1 MGTATLTH
9 FDYLVD
15 HDEDLESALGLSN
28 LSKDINHWR
37 CYGMEYPDGALV
49 GSRKIV
55 ETALKTLAKLPD
67 DERMDIRETIDH
79 AEDKGIIDRTM
90 ALKCHEIRMKG
101 NKGAH
106 DMSVKAIDAQMTLDL
121 LDDFLR
127 WCAEDLQLIPVH
139 SSSAG
144 SPDDPIFIVK
154 PSEEVAEMSKK
165 ARLAATLDDNKD
177 IEKKAQK
184 AKSQIEA
191 YDDSSQSDLQKML
204 ELYKQAEEIG
214 LSAAANQDEETLAAQ
229 KRLFDEFGGKIAS
242 LSEEKQAVSAS
253 FDDVNT
259 EMQSNPGK

>member
-1 MGTATLTH
+1 
-9 FDYLVD
+9 
-15 HDEDLESALGLSN
+15 
-28 LSKDINHWR
+28 
-37 CYGMEYPDGALV
+37 
-49 GSRKIV
+49 
-55 ETALKTLAKLPD
+55 
-67 DERMDIRETIDH
+67 
-79 AEDKGIIDRTM
+79 
-90 ALKCHEIRMKG
+90 
-101 NKGAH
+101 
-106 DMSVKAIDAQMTLDL
+106 MSVKAIDAQMTLDL

-184 AKSQIEA
+184 AKNQIEA

-214 LSAAANQDEETLAAQ
+214 LWAAANQDE
-229 KRLFDEFGGKIAS
+229 
-242 LSEEKQAVSAS
+242 
-253 FDDVNT
+253 
-259 EMQSNPGK
+259 

>member
-1 MGTATLTH
+1 
-9 FDYLVD
+9 
-15 HDEDLESALGLSN
+15 
-28 LSKDINHWR
+28 
-37 CYGMEYPDGALV
+37 
-49 GSRKIV
+49 
-55 ETALKTLAKLPD
+55 
-67 DERMDIRETIDH
+67 
-79 AEDKGIIDRTM
+79 
-90 ALKCHEIRMKG
+90 
-101 NKGAH
+101 
-106 DMSVKAIDAQMTLDL
+106 MSVKAIDAQMTLDV

-165 ARLAATLDDNKD
+165 VRLVATLDDNKD

-214 LSAAANQDEETLAAQ
+214 LSAAANQDEETLAAK
-229 KRLFDEFGGKIAS
+229 KRLFDGFEGKIAS

-259 EMQSNPGK
+259 EIQEILNEHDFIRKLLRGDKHATIDSITSWRSPKGRHPSRTYCRSREARARARRCASWQR